1 MDTETTVK
9 ERSVRFLLTEEQF
22 RKLRAIQRA
31 ERRDSISDT
40 IRLLI
45 EERADLITAQTLPS
59 FTISA

>member
-1 MDTETTVK
+1 MDEQPAVK
-9 ERSVRFLLTEEQF
+9 ERSIRFLLTEEQY

-45 EERADLITAQTLPS
+45 EERSDLMTQTLPS